1 MLPTAGGDFGDFG
14 DAARAFVVGG
24 TEWVDDDHR
33 PHQVWLWNGG
43 DAPRTGTLVVTVP
56 AGTVLRESVEVPPG
70 VGVAV
75 VFRRPA
81 AYTVT
86 FDAAEDGADDD
97 PLARVEVDPE
107 RFDCNDSATD
117 VVVASDGTT
126 ERSTVSTELACR

>member
-1 MLPTAGGDFGDFG
+1 MLPTSGGDFG

-24 TEWVDDDHR
+24 TEWVGDDHR

-43 DAPRTGTLVVTVP
+43 DAPRRGRLVVTVP
-56 AGTVLRESVEVPPG
+56 AGTVLEESVEIPPDD
-70 VGVAV
+70 GVAV

-81 AYTVT
+81 AYTVA
-86 FDAAEDGADDD
+86 FEEDGADA
-97 PLARVEVDPE
+97 PLVQIDVDPE

-117 VVVASDGTT
+117 VVVTSDGTT

>member
-1 MLPTAGGDFGDFG
+1 MLPTAGGDFG

-43 DAPRTGTLVVTVP
+43 DAPRTGTFVVTVP
-56 AGTVLRESVEVPPG
+56 AGTVLEASVEIPSG
-70 VGVAV
+70 DGVAV

-86 FDAAEDGADDD
+86 FDEGGNGADAL
-97 PLARVEVDPE
+97 LARVAVDPD